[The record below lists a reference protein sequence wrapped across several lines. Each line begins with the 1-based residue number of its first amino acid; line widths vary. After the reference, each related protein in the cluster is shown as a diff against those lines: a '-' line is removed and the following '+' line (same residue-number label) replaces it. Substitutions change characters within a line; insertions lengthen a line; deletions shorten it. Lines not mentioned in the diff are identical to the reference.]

1 MLIAAD
7 YALSTFPRHKAT
19 FGVYIKLKHVIDLLC
34 AFENDFPLPFKGST
48 SDDLNMGGTII
59 IDGTVDGLNS
69 PLGVLYALKGK
80 LPTKVKF
87 PPVSSLLNDLNAD
100 KPDKS

>member
-1 MLIAAD
+1 
-7 YALSTFPRHKAT
+7 
-19 FGVYIKLKHVIDLLC
+19 
-34 AFENDFPLPFKGST
+34 
-48 SDDLNMGGTII
+48 MGGTII

-87 PPVSSLLNDLNAD
+87 PSVSSLLNDLNAD